1 MLLTL
6 LLFGASIIVKAQI
19 SDNVAGHEPIVVPEN
34 IQSLLQQITE
44 AENNE
49 DWDSYYQ
56 LREQIIQS
64 WQQVNPEVASI
75 YKRKI
80 ENDAI
85 NYNGAPQAVNR
96 SYGKLNNDSFWGN
109 DLMVHAG
116 DCEDISLVSANGD
129 TLYLGVLQ
137 RNYGTSNDTVY
148 IYRSAN
154 GGNNWTLFSQ
164 LNYPSETAQIEL
176 LDFYWP
182 GSPTY
187 LLLFSRYTP
196 SGRIWVTRFSP
207 SGSFENF
214 IAVSDSVRDFAVDRN
229 YPASN
234 YRAIMLF
241 DSSGVIHSI
250 RSEPSSY
257 GSVWQDNT
265 SLNTFG
271 VDIDMAYGYT
281 GSVYATFNG
290 KNTGNLYVWPNY
302 NFADPTG
309 WLLSSRVTIE
319 QGSTDTTKQAEV
331 IASRQ
336 DTASQTVVAVY
347 THITNGTEN
356 LRWASKTGGSGWS
369 TQMSWVTNSVFD
381 FKHTNLY
388 CRKLN
393 GNDIFQGVF
402 VRSELNNFSPRQ
414 IRYKKYESGSWTTS
428 IQVSDDGI
436 DATGIQNSVVIQL
449 PSGDAAF
456 AFAGNIGLNVY
467 FDREDWISNIQVDV
481 NKIPDKY
488 SLSQNYPNPFN
499 PSTTIKYSVPEQS
512 FVKIKVF
519 NLLGQE
525 IAELVNKE
533 LQTGNYEV
541 SFDATNFP
549 SGIYFYRIEADNFV
563 QTKKMILMK

>member
-1 MLLTL
+1 
-6 LLFGASIIVKAQI
+6 
-19 SDNVAGHEPIVVPEN
+19 
-34 IQSLLQQITE
+34 
-44 AENNE
+44 
-49 DWDSYYQ
+49 
-56 LREQIIQS
+56 
-64 WQQVNPEVASI
+64 
-75 YKRKI
+75 
-80 ENDAI
+80 
-85 NYNGAPQAVNR
+85 
-96 SYGKLNNDSFWGN
+96 
-109 DLMVHAG
+109 MV
-116 DCEDISLVSANGD
+116 
-129 TLYLGVLQ
+129 
-137 RNYGTSNDTVY
+137 
-148 IYRSAN
+148 
-154 GGNNWTLFSQ
+154 
-164 LNYPSETAQIEL
+164 
-176 LDFYWP
+176 
-182 GSPTY
+182 
-187 LLLFSRYTP
+187 
-196 SGRIWVTRFSP
+196 
-207 SGSFENF
+207 
-214 IAVSDSVRDFAVDRN
+214 
-229 YPASN
+229 
-234 YRAIMLF
+234 LF

-265 SLNTFG
+265 SLNTVG
-271 VDIDMAYGYT
+271 IDVDMAYGYT

-336 DTASQTVVAVY
+336 DTASQTVTAVY
-347 THITNGTEN
+347 THVTNGTEN
-356 LRWASKTGGSGWS
+356 LRWASKTGGSGWN
-369 TQMSWVTNSVFD
+369 TQMSWVTNNVFD

-393 GNDIFQGVF
+393 GNNIFQGVF
-402 VRSELNNFSPRQ
+402 VRSELNNSLPRQ
-414 IRYKKYESGSWTTS
+414 IRYKKYESGSWTGS

-436 DATGIQNSVVIQL
+436 NTTGIQNPVVIQL
-449 PSGDAAF
+449 QSGDAAF
-456 AFAGNIGLNVY
+456 AFAGHTGLNVY
-467 FDREDWISNIQVDV
+467 FDREDWISNIQVDG

-541 SFDATNFP
+541 TFNASSLP
-549 SGIYFYRIEADNFV
+549 SGVYFYRLEADNFV
-563 QTKKMILMK
+563 QTNKMILIK